1 MSAIGNQASYSI
13 TSLNVEIAQVAVDF
27 HNANVHGQD
36 FFERVNALG
45 IAGLE
50 ALGFDA
56 PTANAFFT
64 LANQMNTSAQIW
76 FGLATQPAVFNYDNA
91 SAAAR

>member
-1 MSAIGNQASYSI
+1 MAAIGNQASYSI
-13 TSLNVEIAQVAVDF
+13 ASLNIEIAQVATDF
-27 HNANVHGQD
+27 HNAADHAID

-45 IAGLE
+45 VSGLQ

-64 LANQMNTSAQIW
+64 LANQMNTAGQVW
-76 FGLATQPAVFNYDNA
+76 NGAATQPAVFNYDNA
-91 SAAAR
+91 SSAAR